1 MAAGNPRVMT
11 VVLGGGRGSR
21 LYPLTAV
28 RAKPAVPLAG
38 RYRLIDIP
46 ISNAIN
52 AGLRQIFVL
61 TQFNSASLN
70 QHINR
75 TYRFDPFSEGFVEVL
90 AAEQTEQSGDWYQGT
105 ADAVRK
111 HLHRL
116 VRERVSHV
124 LVLSGDHLY
133 RMDYAALIAHHE
145 AMGAD
150 VTLANIP
157 VPRSQCGAFGILA
170 ADEQGWIT
178 GFREKPSDDEDIS
191 HLAVPGPLR
200 RRLGMPEGAEYL
212 ASMGVYVFRAR
223 VLREMLEQDPGM
235 DFGHHLIPNAIG
247 KRRLAAYLFDGYWE
261 DIGTVGA
268 FYRANL
274 ALCSDDPPFRLYV
287 PNAPIYT
294 RPRFLPPSIHR
305 DTRIERSIVA
315 EGCVLLGATIR
326 GSVVGLRTWAQE
338 GCEIV
343 DSIVMG
349 ADYYESEKTRA
360 ERRARG
366 EAVLGIG
373 AGVSIRRAIV
383 DKGARIGDGAV
394 LHGSPDRPDEEG
406 DGWAVR
412 DGIVIVKKNAVIPPG
427 TRV

>member
-1 MAAGNPRVMT
+1 
-11 VVLGGGRGSR
+11 
-21 LYPLTAV
+21 
-28 RAKPAVPLAG
+28 
-38 RYRLIDIP
+38 
-46 ISNAIN
+46 
-52 AGLRQIFVL
+52 
-61 TQFNSASLN
+61 
-70 QHINR
+70 
-75 TYRFDPFSEGFVEVL
+75 
-90 AAEQTEQSGDWYQGT
+90 
-105 ADAVRK
+105 
-111 HLHRL
+111 
-116 VRERVSHV
+116 
-124 LVLSGDHLY
+124 
-133 RMDYAALIAHHE
+133 
-145 AMGAD
+145 
-150 VTLANIP
+150 
-157 VPRSQCGAFGILA
+157 
-170 ADEQGWIT
+170 
-178 GFREKPSDDEDIS
+178 
-191 HLAVPGPLR
+191 
-200 RRLGMPEGAEYL
+200 
-212 ASMGVYVFRAR
+212 
-223 VLREMLEQDPGM
+223 M